1 MTLQEACETAAAAR
15 VPVFFEPVSAAK
27 AVRAARMLHR
37 ISFLS
42 PNAAELATLAAEV
55 RHFSACATRAQPTA
69 AAGRSQPTERSSAF
83 EERWEGQS
91 GWVLQKGAPLSA
103 DRADAA
109 ARLMAAAPDLQAVLA
124 AGAAHVLL
132 TLGAMGAALCR
143 QGVRSGAWH
152 AQPPRVLS
160 SSWQAC

>member
-1 MTLQEACETAAAAR
+1 MYIVSPAIKRWVTLQEACETAAAAR

-42 PNAAELATLAAEV
+42 PNAAELAALAAEV
-55 RHFSACATRAQPTA
+55 RQFSACATPAAPTA
-69 AAGRSQPTERSSAF
+69 AAGRSQPAERSSAC
-83 EERWEGQS
+83 EGRWEGQS
-91 GWVLQKGAPLSA
+91 GWVLQKGAALSA

-109 ARLMAAAPDLQAVLA
+109 ARLVAAAPDLQAVLA

-143 QGVRSGAWH
+143 QGVRSGASD
-152 AQPPRVLS
+152 A
-160 SSWQAC
+160 